1 MPKLYVVPTP
11 IGNLSDM
18 TYRAVEVL
26 KESDIIYCEDTRQ
39 SFKLLNH
46 YGIQK
51 SLFPLHKMNEYKI
64 VDAIVQKIQ
73 AGMNLSLISDAG
85 TPCISDPGY
94 ILIKLCIE
102 QGIEVECLPGATAF
116 VPALVVSGFD
126 TSEFVFLG
134 FPPHKKGRQTF
145 IKNIALENRTVVLY
159 ESPYRVLKF
168 LEEFLEFVGDE
179 RILSVSRE
187 LSKKFEETQRGT
199 ASQLIESF
207 KKKEPKG
214 EFVIVVNRLN

>member
-11 IGNLSDM
+11 IGNLADM
-18 TYRAVEVL
+18 TYRAVETL
-26 KESDIIYCEDTRQ
+26 KESDVIYCEDTRQ

-64 VDAIVQKIQ
+64 LDSITQKIQ
-73 AGMNLSLISDAG
+73 AGQNVSLISDAG

-94 ILIKLCIE
+94 LLIKQCIDN
-102 QGIEVECLPGATAF
+102 GIEVECLPGATAF
-116 VPALVVSGFD
+116 VPAIVVSGFD

-145 IKNIALENRTVVLY
+145 IKNIAEEKKTIVIY

-179 RILSVSRE
+179 RELSVSRE
-187 LSKKFEETQRGT
+187 LSKKFEQTQKGT
-199 ASQLIESF
+199 ASILIELF

-214 EFVIVVNRLN
+214 EFVIVINKL